1 LAGDKIY
8 LIFNALLNAGLDRN
22 PYPFL
27 LIHNGTQHHGM
38 CEMLHQH
45 ELVLQISFLMA
56 GKRYRDKLNVAWC
69 AP

>member
-1 LAGDKIY
+1 LAGIKLIS
-8 LIFNALLNAGLDRN
+8 IFNALLNAGLGKN
-22 PYPFL
+22 PYLFL
-27 LIHNGTQHHGM
+27 LIHNGTQRHGM
-38 CEMLHQH
+38 YEMLHQH